1 MSMRTLSVFVFPCGW
16 RVYLLNIFKYLI
28 AILRS
33 ERKMKRDKKEEEGW
47 CTLVQICVI
56 DYVQKF
62 M

>member
-1 MSMRTLSVFVFPCGW
+1 
-16 RVYLLNIFKYLI
+16 LLNIFKYLI